1 MYKKTN
7 RKILISLAI
16 LCGGLAVASIAT
28 VAAYACKSRS
38 ESKIEKENLLNELKE
53 ALNQLKQSIA
63 SPEAKNIEKSVEIN
77 ILNNANVSKESS
89 IKEIQS
95 KINQV
100 KYAIDSLNKK
110 IADRNN
116 KEFEKFEQ
124 IKNDL
129 QTYINRDLN
138 VVIYNEITKK
148 SKNEI
153 SKLNNISQSSK
164 EQEII
169 DAISKLY
176 DLKKWILAQKLLI
189 DNPINEQKRQ
199 LKSLIKIANQILLSN
214 KIVERDLEFKQEIS
228 KAEASLSQTNKTA
241 SELFRER
248 ILLHKFINETLLF
261 EETMFKEKE
270 TKINELKKQSETIFE
285 HIGKDPNNSIFD
297 YNSQFYRNII
307 TKIDSLNTNEKSL
320 TLNKKIEDISNEIN
334 NLDKSFSKLVSD
346 TLEEFEYEDDLKDH
360 IDVAKDPKNWINIQ
374 KYIWYIRTISQ
385 VKKLNLK
392 SLVDF
397 YSNDQFAKF
406 ICNTISDF
414 FDYTRAKKDFDF
426 TNSVI
431 ANYVLNKII
440 KIRDFEE
447 FKNLN
452 SYFADKKND
461 IWAMQVDQ
469 ITDEMKTKIFDLLIK
484 DLSNILKKDSFESK
498 LLSAILLPTIFKKP
512 YENLSKIVKP
522 IIDMIDNK
530 DEYSIEIIG
539 WEKAS
544 QELSLDISNIKE
556 AEKKALEIKAKLTQE
571 NLKNKLKEFK
581 LVKENL
587 GNLIKKASEKD
598 IEVEE
603 DTKFIYENSEEDENS
618 TLYEVIS
625 SIIRIKKE
633 IRYLKYKLD

>member
-28 VAAYACKSRS
+28 VAAYAGKSKP

-53 ALNQLKQSIA
+53 ALNQLKQLIA
-63 SPEAKNIEKSVEIN
+63 SPEAKNIEKSMKIN
-77 ILNNANVSKESS
+77 ILNNANVSKDSS

-100 KYAIDSLNKK
+100 KYAINSLNKK
-110 IADRNN
+110 IADRNK

-153 SKLNNISQSSK
+153 LKLNNISQSSK

-169 DAISKLY
+169 DATSKLY

-261 EETMFKEKE
+261 EETMFKERE

-522 IIDMIDNK
+522 IIDMIHNK

-539 WEKAS
+539 WENAS

>member
-452 SYFADKKND
+452 SYFADEKND

-484 DLSNILKKDSFESK
+484 DLSNILKKDSSESK

-512 YENLSKIVKP
+512 YENLSKIIKP
-522 IIDMIDNK
+522 IIDMIYNK

-587 GNLIKKASEKD
+587 GNLIKKLSEKG

>member
-522 IIDMIDNK
+522 IIDMIHNK

-539 WEKAS
+539 WENAS
-544 QELSLDISNIKE
+544 QELNLDISNIKE

>member
-28 VAAYACKSRS
+28 VAAYAGKSKP

-53 ALNQLKQSIA
+53 ALNQLKQLIA
-63 SPEAKNIEKSVEIN
+63 SPEAKNIEKSMKIN
-77 ILNNANVSKESS
+77 ILNNANVSKDSS

-100 KYAIDSLNKK
+100 KYAINSLNKK
-110 IADRNN
+110 IADRNK

-153 SKLNNISQSSK
+153 LKLNNISQSSK

-189 DNPINEQKRQ
+189 DNSINEQKRQ

-228 KAEASLSQTNKTA
+228 KAEASLSQTNKTT

-346 TLEEFEYEDDLKDH
+346 TLEKFEYEDDLKDH

-406 ICNTISDF
+406 IRNTISDF

-426 TNSVI
+426 TDSVI
-431 ANYVLNKII
+431 ANYVLNKVI

-452 SYFADKKND
+452 SYFADEKND

-512 YENLSKIVKP
+512 YENLSKIIKP
-522 IIDMIDNK
+522 IIDMIYNK

-587 GNLIKKASEKD
+587 GNLIKKLSEKG

-603 DTKFIYENSEEDENS
+603 DTKLIYENSEEDENS
-618 TLYEVIS
+618 TLYEVIN
-625 SIIRIKKE
+625 SIIKIKKE
-633 IRYLKYKLD
+633 IRYLEYKLD